1 MLNTFVNKLSIHN
14 GLQSVLHNATD
25 GDAYVAKGFSCNPI
39 QRNGYVLEA
48 ET

>member
-1 MLNTFVNKLSIHN
+1 M
-14 GLQSVLHNATD
+14 GAD
-25 GDAYVAKGFSCNPI
+25 GDVYVAKGFSCNPI